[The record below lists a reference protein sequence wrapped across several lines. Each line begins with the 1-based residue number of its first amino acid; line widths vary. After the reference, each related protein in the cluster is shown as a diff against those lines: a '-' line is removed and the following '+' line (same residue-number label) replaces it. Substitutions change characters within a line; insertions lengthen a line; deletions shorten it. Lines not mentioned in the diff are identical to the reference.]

1 MAEAQAALRTKYQ
14 VLFRHLD
21 ERQRRLVVAA
31 DAERLGRGG
40 VSMVAQSS
48 GLSRATVH
56 KALREL
62 HERPLVPGRVRKSG
76 GGRKR
81 TDESD
86 PSIVENLERLIEP
99 AT

>member
-1 MAEAQAALRTKYQ
+1 MAEAQAALRTKYR

-48 GLSRATVH
+48 GLSRPTVH
-56 KALREL
+56 KGLREL
-62 HERPLVPGRVRKSG
+62 REKPLVPGRVRQPGMTKG
-76 GGRKR
+76 VR
-81 TDESD
+81 
-86 PSIVENLERLIEP
+86 NL
-99 AT
+99 